1 MSPRLVLTALLFLV
15 SACASTD
22 PGTPTADEQVM
33 PADFAGT
40 VNYANG
46 TVAPPYHYEWSVRFD
61 ESSAVVE
68 WRPGYSES
76 IQPWRETVDITD
88 DQRSKLYGRL
98 REIGVFDL
106 GQAKDD
112 GLVGGPGGSVEVT
125 AGGRAYDPGT
135 LGSSEDSVRVL
146 RDAAD
151 AVKELVPADVW
162 SAMRTKQ
169 DEWSEQQPK

>member
-1 MSPRLVLTALLFLV
+1 MSPRFVLIALLFLV

-22 PGTPTADEQVM
+22 PGEPTADERVM

-68 WRPGYSES
+68 WRPGYSSDVE
-76 IQPWRETVDITD
+76 PWRETVDITE
-88 DQRSKLYGRL
+88 DQRATLYGRL
-98 REIGVFDL
+98 RELGVFDM

-112 GLVGGPGGSVEVT
+112 GLVGGPGGSIEVT
-125 AGGRAYDPGT
+125 AGGRAYDPGS

-146 RDAAD
+146 KDVAD
-151 AVKELVPADVW
+151 AVAKLVPADVW
-162 SAMRTKQ
+162 SALRAKQ
-169 DEWSEQQPK
+169 DAWSAQQPK